1 MRAQFTPRSALIIH
15 GGVWTC
21 FDGPSAFFATSS
33 HHIHRFYAYLHILG
47 VFCILDGIHRTAE
60 GTSIGRRILGTT
72 CFASGSNIGIVVI
85 EEGTI
90 VGVIHAT
97 IRGVALVGKLRKL
110 VNGAIKLK
118 GHCHRWTTGRGRLIW
133 IPALG
138 ANSAAA
144 AAALRRCWG
153 RSRGGDDDD
162 AIATVLHA
170 YGWDSMLLGYVLQ
183 RRKERRKVN
192 SPHAMPWRRSEI
204 LCQLHWGSFETKSTV
219 IRFSGLSD

>member
-1 MRAQFTPRSALIIH
+1 MRAQFTPRSVLIIH

-33 HHIHRFYAYLHILG
+33 HLIHRFYAYLHILG
-47 VFCILDGIHRTAE
+47 IFCILDGIHRTAE
-60 GTSIGRRILGTT
+60 GASIGRRILGTT

-118 GHCHRWTTGRGRLIW
+118 GTVIDGPPVEEGSFGFLLWAPTAQLL
-133 IPALG
+133 PLG
-138 ANSAAA
+138 
-144 AAALRRCWG
+144 RCWG
-153 RSRGGDDDD
+153 RSRGGDDEDDDDD
-162 AIATVLHA
+162 AIATVISRIWMK
-170 YGWDSMLLGYVLQ
+170 WDSMLLG
-183 RRKERRKVN
+183 
-192 SPHAMPWRRSEI
+192 HA
-204 LCQLHWGSFETKSTV
+204 L
-219 IRFSGLSD
+219 